1 MIPGDLE
8 SAPILMADR
17 ECSYA
22 FDWYTAAACVLSKT
36 EGDDCQV
43 SDPQAGMYF
52 CSANQKVI
60 RDKTYAPRSCYDT
73 QEQSEFKLMLSTHIK

>member
-8 SAPILMADR
+8 SAPILMAEH

-43 SDPQAGMYF
+43 SDPRAGMYF

-60 RDKTYAPRSCYDT
+60 REKTYATTYKS
-73 QEQSEFKLMLSTHIK
+73 L

>member
-1 MIPGDLE
+1 MILGDLE
-8 SAPILMADR
+8 SAPILMAER
-17 ECSYA
+17 ECLYA

-52 CSANQKVI
+52 CSANPKVI
-60 RDKTYAPRSCYDT
+60 RDRTCATTSKS
-73 QEQSEFKLMLSTHIK
+73 L

>member
-1 MIPGDLE
+1 MLTGDLE
-8 SAPILMADR
+8 SAPILMAER

-43 SDPQAGMYF
+43 SDPQAGVYS
-52 CSANQKVI
+52 CSANQKVV
-60 RDKTYAPRSCYDT
+60 RDRTYATTSKFLWYSRA
-73 QEQSEFKLMLSTHIK
+73 K